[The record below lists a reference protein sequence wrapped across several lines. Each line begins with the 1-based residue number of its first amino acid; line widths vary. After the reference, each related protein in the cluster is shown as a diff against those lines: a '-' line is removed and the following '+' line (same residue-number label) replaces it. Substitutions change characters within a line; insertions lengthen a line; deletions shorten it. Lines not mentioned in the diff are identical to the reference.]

1 MNDFMT
7 TKEAAELWNISVRQ
21 VQNHCK
27 NGRIKGLLKV
37 GTNYLIPKDAVKPT
51 YTYIYESNENTK
63 KYVRFIGQGKCYH
76 NYEGQGTAKSTER

>member
-21 VQNHCK
+21 VQ

-63 KYVRFIGQGKCYH
+63 K
-76 NYEGQGTAKSTER
+76 